1 MALYR
6 VEAIV
11 LRSRDMGEADRV
23 VTLLGR
29 EGGKV
34 RAVARGARRP
44 RSRLVAAT
52 QAFTRATFSLFR
64 GRDLDTVS
72 QAELIDSF
80 RGLREDLEVTALA
93 ACAAEVTDGLLPEG
107 EPQPDAYALLVQAFT
122 ALPAGG
128 AAVLYGYVLK
138 FLDVLG
144 YRPRLDACVS
154 CSGELGPA
162 GPAAPAAGAGDPDAA
177 APAAAASPVHF
188 SFAQGG
194 AVCPRCRDASAVA
207 ISRESLEA
215 MRRLLETD
223 LALAARLRL
232 RAAAQRE
239 IEAALEGYATW
250 RLERRLKAFE
260 FLRLAR
266 GAGKGG

>member
-23 VTLLGR
+23 VTLLGS

-162 GPAAPAAGAGDPDAA
+162 GPAAGAGDPAAAA
-177 APAAAASPVHF
+177 APGAAAASPVHF